1 MPVVI
6 PLNEAMEQMI
16 LLTME
21 MLMVTMHMLT
31 VTMEMLI
38 VMMRMLTVLMVLMMR
53 LLLAV
58 ATAPVAVVVEA
69 RGMARRAGPLLLG
82 VFWLLG
88 PGLANVQTAEFNKVY
103 NGSVMN
109 GTSAVYDYSY
119 ILNKTAAVRVWVQS
133 SWNDSTAP
141 LLFVVQQQQGVMSW
155 QLPIVLRGTTGIP
168 FLYLEAG
175 RTLCTPELAVEPG
188 RRPPAG
194 DSGAAGPE
202 RRFTVTVG
210 SQASHVISFQ
220 LKAHHL
226 YPFILKAGEMKSLNA
241 TPSQPQYLL
250 YEFQDGEDSVVVE
263 VQAHG
268 LRRNS
273 TLPCSVLSVQDVGCP
288 VNDLDQNVDFSGVYQ
303 TMTSR
308 AAITVQKK
316 DCRSGQFFVVFV
328 VKADDVTCG
337 GPTPLTPIKP
347 GGVVVDSQAH
357 IKMFNVTVKGTASP
371 HAYINAVVFGCS
383 LFLPFYLIAFIA
395 LGLQQWRSRLY
406 GDMTLVETAS
416 PGEQSQEVMVD
427 PADATSSSARS
438 DYGSINTPVANDGTV
453 NVEVGVAGGRRAGR
467 AKAAGLAATRPE
479 SSSSEEEGEDLSEDE
494 DQDYDTLEDM
504 LSDKNVIRSKAC
516 LYVSDLSRKRAT
528 VIRRKYRIYCW
539 NLLTVGVFYVLPV
552 IQLVLTYQNVL
563 HTTGDQDICYYN
575 FLCARP
581 LGMLSSFNNVFSN
594 LGYFLLGL
602 LFLLIV
608 GFREFSHQLAVRK
621 DPAHLQDHGLPKHFG
636 LFYSMGFALM
646 MEGVL
651 SACYHVCPNYSNF
664 QFDTAFMYIIAGLCM
679 LKLYQKR
686 HSDVNASA
694 YKAYASFAV
703 IIFFAVLGV
712 VVAKSAVWFWIL
724 CTIVHILAA
733 LALSFHIYHVGR
745 WRFSLGIFRTIAH
758 VFYTDCIRQCNRPM
772 HMDRLI
778 LLLLGNAF
786 NWSYAIWGMVYRP
799 RDFDSYLLAIFMSN
813 LLLYSAFYIIMKIRS
828 GESIRPTPLLCILA
842 ASVAWG
848 FAMYFFF
855 QGLTSWEETAAQS
868 RERNKECVLLKF
880 YDHHDIWHFISSI
893 AMFLSFM
900 VLLTLDDDLDSTR
913 RDRILV
919 F

>member
-21 MLMVTMHMLT
+21 MLVVTIHMLT

-69 RGMARRAGPLLLG
+69 RGMARRAGPLLIG
-82 VFWLLG
+82 VVWLIG

-119 ILNKTAAVRVWVQS
+119 VLNKTAAVRVWVQS

-188 RRPPAG
+188 RRPPA
-194 DSGAAGPE
+194 APE

-250 YEFQDGEDSVVVE
+250 YEFRDGEDSVVVE
-263 VQAHG
+263 VQARG

-347 GGVVVDSQAH
+347 GGGVVVDSQAH

-416 PGEQSQEVMVD
+416 PEEQNG
-427 PADATSSSARS
+427 AA
-438 DYGSINTPVANDGTV
+438 
-453 NVEVGVAGGRRAGR
+453 NVEVGVAGGRRSGR
-467 AKAAGLAATRPE
+467 AKAAGPAATRLE

-494 DQDYDTLEDM
+494 DQDYDTLEDV

-528 VIRRKYRIYCW
+528 VIGRKYRIYCW

-703 IIFFAVLGV
+703 VIFFAVLGV

-799 RDFDSYLLAIFMSN
+799 RDFDSYLLAIFMCN

-880 YDHHDIWHFISSI
+880 YDHHDIWHFLSSI

>member
-1 MPVVI
+1 R
-6 PLNEAMEQMI
+6 
-16 LLTME
+16 TC
-21 MLMVTMHMLT
+21 
-31 VTMEMLI
+31 
-38 VMMRMLTVLMVLMMR
+38 VL
-53 LLLAV
+53 
-58 ATAPVAVVVEA
+58 
-69 RGMARRAGPLLLG
+69 
-82 VFWLLG
+82 
-88 PGLANVQTAEFNKVY
+88 Q
-103 NGSVMN
+103 
-109 GTSAVYDYSY
+109 
-119 ILNKTAAVRVWVQS
+119 
-133 SWNDSTAP
+133 
-141 LLFVVQQQQGVMSW
+141 
-155 QLPIVLRGTTGIP
+155 
-168 FLYLEAG
+168 
-175 RTLCTPELAVEPG
+175 
-188 RRPPAG
+188 
-194 DSGAAGPE
+194 
-202 RRFTVTVG
+202 
-210 SQASHVISFQ
+210 
-220 LKAHHL
+220 
-226 YPFILKAGEMKSLNA
+226 
-241 TPSQPQYLL
+241 
-250 YEFQDGEDSVVVE
+250 
-263 VQAHG
+263 
-268 LRRNS
+268 
-273 TLPCSVLSVQDVGCP
+273 
-288 VNDLDQNVDFSGVYQ
+288 
-303 TMTSR
+303 
-308 AAITVQKK
+308 
-316 DCRSGQFFVVFV
+316 
-328 VKADDVTCG
+328 
-337 GPTPLTPIKP
+337 
-347 GGVVVDSQAH
+347 
-357 IKMFNVTVKGTASP
+357 
-371 HAYINAVVFGCS
+371 
-383 LFLPFYLIAFIA
+383 
-395 LGLQQWRSRLY
+395 
-406 GDMTLVETAS
+406 
-416 PGEQSQEVMVD
+416 
-427 PADATSSSARS
+427 
-438 DYGSINTPVANDGTV
+438 
-453 NVEVGVAGGRRAGR
+453 
-467 AKAAGLAATRPE
+467 
-479 SSSSEEEGEDLSEDE
+479 
-494 DQDYDTLEDM
+494 
-504 LSDKNVIRSKAC
+504 AC

-608 GFREFSHQLAVRK
+608 GFREFSHQLA
-621 DPAHLQDHGLPKHFG
+621 DHGLPKHFG

-745 WRFSLGIFRTIAH
+745 WRFTCNHARVNVSCLSLSPIVVGGGGWAAPRH
-758 VFYTDCIRQCNRPM
+758 RQ
-772 HMDRLI
+772 DRLI

-813 LLLYSAFYIIMKIRS
+813 LLLYSAFDIIVVARFTLIRS

>member
-21 MLMVTMHMLT
+21 MLVVTIHMLT

-69 RGMARRAGPLLLG
+69 RGMARRAGPLLIG
-82 VFWLLG
+82 VVWLIG

-119 ILNKTAAVRVWVQS
+119 VLNKTAAVRVWVQS

-188 RRPPAG
+188 RRPPA
-194 DSGAAGPE
+194 APE

-250 YEFQDGEDSVVVE
+250 YEFRDGEDSVVVE
-263 VQAHG
+263 VQARG

-347 GGVVVDSQAH
+347 GGGVVVDSQAH

-416 PGEQSQEVMVD
+416 PEEQNG
-427 PADATSSSARS
+427 AA
-438 DYGSINTPVANDGTV
+438 

-467 AKAAGLAATRPE
+467 AKAAGPAATRPE

-494 DQDYDTLEDM
+494 DQDYDTLEDV

-528 VIRRKYRIYCW
+528 VIGRKYRIYCW

-703 IIFFAVLGV
+703 VIFFAVLGV

-799 RDFDSYLLAIFMSN
+799 RDFDSYLLAIFMCN

-880 YDHHDIWHFISSI
+880 YDHHDIWHFLSSI